1 MLSDAL
7 LLGKPPRALPGVTPT
22 QGIWGDDDWAE
33 SETLGAM
40 FAEAVA
46 SAQAVGDEERSA
58 PGGAPSATVVGAMI
72 VEQSDL
78 GATLSGGGSVL
89 MSGSSLP
96 LVSRRSVWLGSNLCQ
111 QGSGLR
117 HFLFRPRQ
125 KQGRLFLRGI
135 VPSLLRER
143 LNLAKAI
150 RLWRIP
156 PPPVQREPSLQ
167 ISRLHWLPPTLL
179 TALRCP
185 SCPSSAKRA
194 PVGPSRRGP
203 HVMRNCPG
211 VPLAAVRQAWQG
223 SASGRAA

>member
-33 SETLGAM
+33 SENLGAM

-117 HFLFRPRQ
+117 QFIFRPRRTRPAVFAWDRPVTP
-125 KQGRLFLRGI
+125 KGAPEPCEGY
-135 VPSLLRER
+135 PP
-143 LNLAKAI
+143 LADSASTGSKRAKSSN
-150 RLWRIP
+150 IP
-156 PPPVQREPSLQ
+156 PPLVAADAPYGLA
-167 ISRLHWLPPTLL
+167 LPKLSVFGE
-179 TALRCP
+179 A
-185 SCPSSAKRA
+185 
-194 PVGPSRRGP
+194 GPSRP
-203 HVMRNCPG
+203 
-211 VPLAAVRQAWQG
+211 VPPRTPRDEKLSGGSAGG
-223 SASGRAA
+223 SASSLARQRQW